1 MKYFKTI
8 AAHVISL
15 AFLAFLLT
23 KLELPK
29 LGPVLHSV
37 AWEYFFA
44 AIFINCLS
52 YFAHALRWKSFFNE
66 PQINLSTVFRS
77 VTIGHMFNTILPSK
91 SGELIRPLFLTKV
104 SRISYPNVLATCLVE
119 RIIDGFIVLACLGL
133 GVLILGGQGFYT
145 SAWSAPLALLCAALL
160 GLLLLGKLRPFIRFA
175 LGKIPQKSRQ
185 KVEAFINE
193 LSAGS
198 KRIATPA
205 KFKAVMLLSL
215 LYWCL
220 NVWAVWL
227 LLQGL
232 ELAPELRSAQVA
244 LLIVGALGIALSLP
258 SAPANV
264 GIYHYA
270 VYAVLAF
277 VTENTEGTLGDAGMF
292 IAASILI
299 HLAAVVPD
307 LIIGSLSY
315 YTFPKSLRPKKSEIP
330 KAA

>member
-1 MKYFKTI
+1 M
-8 AAHVISL
+8 AV
-15 AFLAFLLT
+15 
-23 KLELPK
+23 
-29 LGPVLHSV
+29 
-37 AWEYFFA
+37 
-44 AIFINCLS
+44 
-52 YFAHALRWKSFFNE
+52 
-66 PQINLSTVFRS
+66 
-77 VTIGHMFNTILPSK
+77 
-91 SGELIRPLFLTKV
+91 
-104 SRISYPNVLATCLVE
+104 
-119 RIIDGFIVLACLGL
+119 
-133 GVLILGGQGFYT
+133 
-145 SAWSAPLALLCAALL
+145 LCAALL
-160 GLLLLGKLRPFIRFA
+160 GLLLLGKLKPFIKFA
-175 LGKIPQKSRQ
+175 LEKIPQKSRQ
-185 KVEAFINE
+185 KVEVFINE

-198 KRIATPA
+198 KRIATPP
-205 KFKAVMLLSL
+205 KFKTVMLLSL
-215 LYWCL
+215 FYWCL

-232 ELAPELRSAQVA
+232 ELAPELKSPQVA

-277 VTENTEGTLGDAGMF
+277 VTESTEGTLGDAGMF

-315 YTFPKSLRPKKSEIP
+315 YTFPKSLRPKKNEIP